1 MLFQSYGRSMKCLLC
16 GSKNK
21 TLIYRSTLGT
31 KKITGNQYLCTSRN
45 YGEHGPIYKCNDCNL
60 VFIVDDTS
68 EENIIKSYTDAQDPV
83 YVNEMDARIK
93 TFSVHLKRLAKYF
106 PKAGRLLD
114 VGAYTGVFLN
124 LARKVGWK
132 VEGIEPS
139 KWAVGQAGDLS
150 IKNGILRPDIF
161 QKASFDVVTIWD
173 VIEHFADPVKALF
186 IVSDYLKPNGILAMT
201 TMDVKSVTAKILG
214 KKWPWYM
221 RMHRVYFSKQ
231 TITRMLKQCGFED
244 IKFNPHIR
252 YLSIR
257 YLLSKFTKV
266 RFPLDSTII
275 PVYLGDLFDVYA
287 RKPKN
292 VRAVI
297 K

>member
-1 MLFQSYGRSMKCLLC
+1 MKCVLC

-31 KKITGNQYLCTSRN
+31 KRITGNQYLCTSSN
-45 YGEHGPIYKCNDCNL
+45 YGEHGPVYKCNDCKL

-68 EENIIKSYTDAQDPV
+68 EKNIINSYTNAQDPV

-106 PKAGRLLD
+106 PQAGRLLD

-124 LARKVGWK
+124 LARKAGWQAT
-132 VEGIEPS
+132 GIEPS
-139 KWAVGQAGDLS
+139 KWAVGQAGDLL
-150 IKNGILRPDIF
+150 IINDILRPNIF
-161 QKASFDVVTIWD
+161 PKASFEVVTIWD
-173 VIEHFADPVKALF
+173 VIEHFSDPVKALF
-186 IVSDYLKPNGILAMT
+186 IVSDYLKPDGILAMT
-201 TMDVKSVTAKILG
+201 TMDVESITAKIFG

-221 RMHRVYFSKQ
+221 RMHRVCFSKQ
-231 TITRMLKQCGFED
+231 TITKTLEKCGFVD
-244 IKFNPHIR
+244 IKFNSHIR

-257 YLLSKFTKV
+257 YLLSKFTKIK
-266 RFPLDSTII
+266 FPLDNIII
-275 PVYLGDLFDVYA
+275 PVYFGDLFDVYA

>member
-1 MLFQSYGRSMKCLLC
+1 MKCLLC
-16 GSKNK
+16 GSKKK

-31 KKITGNQYLCTSRN
+31 KKITGNQYLCTSSN
-45 YGEHGPIYKCNDCNL
+45 YGEHGPVYRCNDCNL
-60 VFIVDDTS
+60 VFIVDDTW
-68 EENIIKSYTDAQDPV
+68 EENIIKSYTNAQDPV
-83 YVNEMDARIK
+83 YVNEMNARVK
-93 TFSVHLKRLAKYF
+93 TFNVHLKRLAKYF

-139 KWAVGQAGDLS
+139 KWAVRQAGDLS
-150 IKNGILRPDIF
+150 IKNGILKPNIF
-161 QKASFDVVTIWD
+161 PKASFDVVTIWD
-173 VIEHFADPVKALF
+173 VIEHFSDPVKALF
-186 IVSDYLKPNGILAMT
+186 VVFDYLKSDGILAMT
-201 TMDVKSVTAKILG
+201 TMDVESITARIMG
-214 KKWPWYM
+214 KRWPWYM
-221 RMHRVYFSKQ
+221 RMHRVYFSKK
-231 TITRMLKQCGFED
+231 TIKVMLTKAGFAD

-252 YLSIR
+252 YLSLR
-257 YLLSKFTKV
+257 YLLSKFTKIK
-266 RFPLDSTII
+266 FPFDSVII

>member
-1 MLFQSYGRSMKCLLC
+1 MKCVLC
-16 GSKNK
+16 GSKKK

-31 KKITGNQYLCTSRN
+31 KKITGNQYLCTSSN
-45 YGEHGPIYKCNDCNL
+45 YGEHGPVYRCNDCNL
-60 VFIVDDTS
+60 VFIVDDTW
-68 EENIIKSYTDAQDPV
+68 EENIIKSYTNAQDPV
-83 YVNEMDARIK
+83 YVNEMNARVK
-93 TFSVHLKRLAKYF
+93 TFNVHLKRLAKYF
-106 PKAGRLLD
+106 PKTGRLLD

-139 KWAVGQAGDLS
+139 KWAVRQAGDLS
-150 IKNGILRPDIF
+150 IKNGILKPNIF
-161 QKASFDVVTIWD
+161 PKASFDVVTIWD
-173 VIEHFADPVKALF
+173 VIEHFSDPVKALF
-186 IVSDYLKPNGILAMT
+186 VVFDYLKSDGILAMT
-201 TMDVKSVTAKILG
+201 TMDVESITARIMG
-214 KKWPWYM
+214 KRWPWYM
-221 RMHRVYFSKQ
+221 RMHRVYFSKK
-231 TITRMLKQCGFED
+231 TIKVMLTKAGFAD

-252 YLSIR
+252 YLSLR
-257 YLLSKFTKV
+257 YLLSKFTKI
-266 RFPLDSTII
+266 RFPFDRVII